1 MVVQGNTADLHA
13 KVCAVTGPTT
23 GVGREL
29 ARGLALQGATVYL
42 LARPSER
49 ATSVRDEIS
58 SLVPCERIR
67 LVACDLASLASV
79 RSAAAQVLARTD
91 RLDVLC
97 NNAGAWYRQREL
109 TVDGFERTF
118 QVDHLGHYL
127 LTELLLER
135 LLPARGRVI
144 ATTSAMHAIG
154 RVAQL
159 DDPQAERSW
168 SGLRAYAFA
177 KLCNVWHMQ
186 SLASRFGSRGL
197 QAHSFHPGGVRTPFG
212 RSTGGGMAWVF
223 RLSWPFLTSPSSAAR
238 TGLQLA
244 AADLSSAANGSYWIR
259 SRPATPAPV
268 ARNAN
273 GPKRLDALSRDLLGL
288 R

>member
-1 MVVQGNTADLHA
+1 MGAREHSPDLHA

-29 ARGLALQGATVYL
+29 ARGLALRGATVFL
-42 LARPSER
+42 LARPSQR
-49 ATSVRDEIS
+49 ATSVRDELS

-79 RSAAAQVLARTD
+79 RAAAAQVLARTD
-91 RLDVLC
+91 RLDVLF
-97 NNAGAWYRQREL
+97 NNAGAWYRQRDL

-135 LLPARGRVI
+135 LLAARGRVL

-168 SGLRAYAFA
+168 SGLRAYAFG
-177 KLCNVWHMQ
+177 KLCNIWHMQ
-186 SLASRFGSRGL
+186 SLASRFGSSGL
-197 QAHSFHPGGVRTPFG
+197 HAHAFHPGGVRTPFG
-212 RSTGGGMAWVF
+212 RSTGGGLEWVF
-223 RLSWPFLTSPSSAAR
+223 RLSWPILTTPARAAR
-238 TGLQLA
+238 TGLHLA

-259 SRPATPAPV
+259 SRPAKPAPV
-268 ARNAN
+268 ALNPD
-273 GPKRLDALSRDLLGL
+273 GPARLDALSRSLLDLS
-288 R
+288 

>member
-1 MVVQGNTADLHA
+1 MVAQVDSADLRS

-29 ARGLALQGATVYL
+29 ARGLARRGATLLL

-49 ATSVRDEIS
+49 ATAIRDELAQEAARERIH
-58 SLVPCERIR
+58 LVPC
-67 LVACDLASLASV
+67 DLTSLASV
-79 RSAAAQVLARTD
+79 RSAATEVLARTE
-91 RLDVLC
+91 RLDVLF
-97 NNAGAWYRQREL
+97 NNAGAWYQQREL
-109 TVDGFERTF
+109 TEDGFERTF

-127 LTELLLER
+127 LTELLLGR
-135 LLPARGRVI
+135 LLAARGRVI

-168 SGLRAYAFA
+168 SGLRAYSFA

-186 SLASRFGSRGL
+186 SLASRLGSRGL
-197 QAHSFHPGGVRTPFG
+197 QAHAFHPGGVRTPFG
-212 RSTGGGMAWVF
+212 RSTGGGLAWVF
-223 RLSWPFLTSPSSAAR
+223 RLTWPILTSPARAAR
-238 TGLQLA
+238 TGLHLA

-259 SRPATPAPV
+259 SRPAKPAPV
-268 ARNAN
+268 ALNPN
-273 GPKRLDALSRDLLGL
+273 GPQRLDALSRSLLSL
-288 R
+288 P

>member
-1 MVVQGNTADLHA
+1 MDARAESADLTS

-29 ARGLALQGATVYL
+29 ARGLARRGATVFL

-49 ATSVRDEIS
+49 AAAVRDE
-58 SLVPCERIR
+58 LAAVTPCERIR
-67 LVACDLASLASV
+67 LVACDLGSLASV
-79 RSAAAQVLARTD
+79 RSAAAQVLARTE
-91 RLDVLC
+91 RMDVLY

-109 TVDGFERTF
+109 TGDGFERTF

-135 LLPARGRVI
+135 LLAARGRVI

-186 SLASRFGSRGL
+186 SLASRLGSKGL
-197 QAHSFHPGGVRTPFG
+197 QAHAFHPGGVRTPFG
-212 RSTGGGMAWVF
+212 RSTGGGVEWVF
-223 RLSWPFLTSPSSAAR
+223 RLSWPILTSPARAAR
-238 TGLQLA
+238 TGLHLA

-259 SRPATPAPV
+259 SRPAKPAPV
-268 ARNAN
+268 ALNPD
-273 GPKRLDALSRDLLGL
+273 GPRRLDALSRRLLGL
-288 R
+288 P